1 VSEAGGWSLE
11 PEARLNAYS
20 AALELLSRRE
30 LSAAQLRDRLTRRG
44 FAAADIDSAIDR
56 LTRDHTV
63 DDRRVALASARKE
76 ATVKARGR
84 RRIVQAIQ
92 RLGVS
97 AEVARTAVDDLFGE
111 VDESAILDRALDK
124 RLRGASAGD
133 LDVKARARLVRQ
145 LIAQG
150 FEPAQVLARLRRRGV
165 EVDE

>member
-1 VSEAGGWSLE
+1 VKT
-11 PEARLNAYS
+11 AYS
-20 AALELLSRRE
+20 VALELLSRRE
-30 LSAAQLRDRLTRRG
+30 LSATQLRDRLERRG
-44 FAAADIDSAIDR
+44 FGADDIKTAIDR
-56 LTRDHTV
+56 LTSDHTV

-97 AEVARTAVDDLFGE
+97 ADVARTAVDDLFDE
-111 VDESAILDRALDK
+111 VDEASLLDRALDK
-124 RLRGASAGD
+124 RLRGASPGD

-150 FEPAQVLARLRRRGV
+150 FEPAQVFARLRQRGMQ
-165 EVDE
+165 VDE